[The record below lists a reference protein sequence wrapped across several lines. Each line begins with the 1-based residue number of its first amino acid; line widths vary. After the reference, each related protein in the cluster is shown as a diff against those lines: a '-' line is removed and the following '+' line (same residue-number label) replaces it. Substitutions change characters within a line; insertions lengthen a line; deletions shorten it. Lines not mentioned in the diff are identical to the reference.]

1 MVESIKMGQ
10 PQFNENDFKKMAGF
24 IKQLFVNDN
33 FAHLPIPQIE
43 GMLIN
48 FLKNNETNLSKVFAS
63 EEYYPNFNWR
73 ELQVLFLS
81 VLKNVTIEKLKPELT
96 NLIRD
101 KVNFHFLTTYFKN
114 GGFDSDAEKENM
126 IGFILDII
134 VNRDVRKGFDVTFKL
149 LKSDYIDLYI
159 EKVFERRE
167 HIFNALSRQE
177 SLYHLEPTEMAN
189 LLKTVLLLRNV
200 AYMKLSVQKGN
211 NQSGGLERFN
221 LFDVGERPALK
232 KIFLSKLNSKL
243 LSLFLNFPKNI
254 IKSAVDS
261 NRDCNEEIEI
271 LSASARI
278 IGIFAKRGEVYNPS
292 MVVDRGAEM
301 QDKSWFKT
309 ATANYLYHGLDKMML
324 EEFYKIASDENW

>member
-1 MVESIKMGQ
+1 MDR

-24 IKQLFVNDN
+24 IKQLFINDN

-48 FLKNNETNLSKVFAS
+48 FLKNNEANLSRIFAS

-81 VLKNVTIEKLKPELT
+81 VLKNVTVEKMQPELT
-96 NLIRD
+96 NIIQE
-101 KVNFHFLTTYFKN
+101 KINFKFLSTYFKDSH
-114 GGFDSDAEKENM
+114 FDYDAEKQS
-126 IGFILDII
+126 II
-134 VNRDVRKGFDVTFKL
+134 DFMMEIIANRDVRKSFDVTFKL
-149 LKSDYIDLYI
+149 LKSDYIDLYV
-159 EKVFERRE
+159 EKIFERRE
-167 HIFNALSRQE
+167 HVFNTLSRQE
-177 SLYHLEPTEMAN
+177 SLYHLDPTEMAN

-211 NQSGGLERFN
+211 DQKGGVARFN
-221 LFDVGERPALK
+221 FFEVSERPALK
-232 KIFLSKLNSKL
+232 KIFISTLNNKVISSLNS
-243 LSLFLNFPKNI
+243 FPANI
-254 IKSAVDS
+254 IKSAIDS
-261 NRDCNEEIEI
+261 NRDCNDEIEI

-292 MVVDRGAEM
+292 MVVDRGAEQ

-309 ATANYLYHGLDKMML
+309 AISNYMYHGLDKMML